1 MQHSAGQKRHQ
12 PRTVD
17 KTAMFYQNG
26 NLVTTLRLRGS
37 AMKMPLFKRMRTV
50 SFPEHHWF
58 APSDRVLPQV
68 LLFLSDG
75 TSREGRLAHL
85 SLRGVRF
92 SAAAQGSDAT
102 VQQLSIYVRDT
113 GFLSFPVEVCQASR
127 QEGVQLAVF
136 AKLDRAT
143 LSTLKEI
150 IKCHCFHEP
159 LLEYAAAGASNDGQV
174 IPKAGRVVK
183 RMASAYPLTR
193 KPIDL
198 GRHLQLKN
206 RVYFAPMG
214 IDLGRE
220 GCLTDEMFGFYR
232 GIVDGGCAMV
242 VLANSA
248 VDASTRLHAG
258 GLCLYDNRHAEAL
271 EPLIDYG
278 RQQACPVVV
287 QLQHYGAQGDRAR
300 SGGVLLAPSRI
311 APGRSRPGIRVA
323 THEDIR
329 AVCRQFAHAAH
340 LARRAGA
347 RAVQLQASNG
357 YLLSSFLSPYSNRR
371 TDRYGGS
378 PLRRA
383 RLLLEVIEAVAEA
396 TQGEVDIS
404 VRLGIDDCLG
414 ERGSSQPCSNR
425 SCRPCKGRV
434 SAR

>member
-1 MQHSAGQKRHQ
+1 
-12 PRTVD
+12 
-17 KTAMFYQNG
+17 
-26 NLVTTLRLRGS
+26 
-37 AMKMPLFKRMRTV
+37 
-50 SFPEHHWF
+50 
-58 APSDRVLPQV
+58 
-68 LLFLSDG
+68 
-75 TSREGRLAHL
+75 
-85 SLRGVRF
+85 
-92 SAAAQGSDAT
+92 
-102 VQQLSIYVRDT
+102 
-113 GFLSFPVEVCQASR
+113 
-127 QEGVQLAVF
+127 
-136 AKLDRAT
+136 
-143 LSTLKEI
+143 
-150 IKCHCFHEP
+150 
-159 LLEYAAAGASNDGQV
+159 
-174 IPKAGRVVK
+174 
-183 RMASAYPLTR
+183 MASAYPLTR

-300 SGGVLLAPSRI
+300 SGGVLLAPSRLE
-311 APGRSRPGIRVA
+311 PGRSRPGIRVA

-329 AVCRQFAHAAH
+329 AVCRQFAHAAQ

-414 ERGSSQPCSNR
+414 EKGQQPALLEQVVPALQR
-425 SCRPCKGRV
+425 AGV
-434 SAR
+434 SALMCSAAIRETFHYMLKADPRVHALLVHGVRHIRELTSLPVGFAGFTGSLAQAEALLELGVADLVGMSRLLADDNDLVNKSLAGKPGSVNACRFDGNCFRDKSNPQLDRVYCCVNEKYKRPASVRYD

>member
-1 MQHSAGQKRHQ
+1 MDRQLPLTPQVLHKGTAEDVLLSGFQDILPARLTPSEMGLLQGELDGIGLAALDHAYRQDASGDWLLASLPVVICEADFAALGGFEMNVQGFYEWRDTAYHLAAPWLPRQVECYLQRHFGLPAVDPAQVALLADRLHALPGWTRANLSSYAVMNDTNNYFFYNKPHEHVPGLMLIEVARQAMYHYFYSHSGYRRGDISISIEDLSVSFNSYTESTYAVEVVVQHSAGQKRHQ

-50 SFPEHHWF
+50 NFPEHHWF

-174 IPKAGRVVK
+174 IPQ
-183 RMASAYPLTR
+183 S
-193 KPIDL
+193 
-198 GRHLQLKN
+198 
-206 RVYFAPMG
+206 
-214 IDLGRE
+214 
-220 GCLTDEMFGFYR
+220 
-232 GIVDGGCAMV
+232 
-242 VLANSA
+242 
-248 VDASTRLHAG
+248 
-258 GLCLYDNRHAEAL
+258 
-271 EPLIDYG
+271 
-278 RQQACPVVV
+278 RQ
-287 QLQHYGAQGDRAR
+287 
-300 SGGVLLAPSRI
+300 SG
-311 APGRSRPGIRVA
+311 
-323 THEDIR
+323 
-329 AVCRQFAHAAH
+329 
-340 LARRAGA
+340 
-347 RAVQLQASNG
+347 
-357 YLLSSFLSPYSNRR
+357 
-371 TDRYGGS
+371 
-378 PLRRA
+378 
-383 RLLLEVIEAVAEA
+383 
-396 TQGEVDIS
+396 
-404 VRLGIDDCLG
+404 
-414 ERGSSQPCSNR
+414 
-425 SCRPCKGRV
+425 
-434 SAR
+434 